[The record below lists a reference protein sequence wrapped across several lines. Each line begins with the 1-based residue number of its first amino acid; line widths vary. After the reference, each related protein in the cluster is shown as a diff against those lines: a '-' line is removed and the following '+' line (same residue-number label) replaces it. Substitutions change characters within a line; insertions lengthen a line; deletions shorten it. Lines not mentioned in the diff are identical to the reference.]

1 MELTDDARRVL
12 PLAREE
18 AQRFGHNYIGTEH
31 LLLAIVRE
39 GEGLGAK
46 VLASLGADL
55 DQVRGAVEF
64 IVSRGNRTV
73 TGDFGLTSRAQHTV
87 MLAVD
92 EARGM
97 NHDRVGTEHLLL
109 ALLREKLGVAAG
121 VLQGLGVSPTRA
133 RDEVVRM
140 AGDAPQSS

>member
-1 MELTDDARRVL
+1 VELTDDARRVL

-18 AQRFGHNYIGTEH
+18 ARRLDHNYIGTEH

-39 GEGLGAK
+39 GDGLGAK
-46 VLASLGADL
+46 VLVELGVDL
-55 DQVRGAVEF
+55 ENARSAVEF
-64 IVSRGNRTV
+64 IISRGDRTV
-73 TGDFGLTSRAQHTV
+73 TGDFRMSPRAQHV
-87 MLAVD
+87 IMLAVD
-92 EARGM
+92 EARGL

-109 ALLREKLGVAAG
+109 ALLREKQGVAAG

-140 AGDAPQSS
+140 AGDAPESS

>member
-18 AQRFGHNYIGTEH
+18 AGRFGLNYIGTEH
-31 LLLAIVRE
+31 LLVAIVRE
-39 GEGLGAK
+39 GDGLGAK
-46 VLASLGADL
+46 VLANLGVDL
-55 DQVRGAVEF
+55 NKVRSTVEF
-64 IVSRGNRTV
+64 IVGRGPRTV
-73 TGDFGLTSRAQHTV
+73 TGDFGLSSRAQHV
-87 MLAVD
+87 IMLAVD
-92 EARGM
+92 EARGL

-109 ALLREKLGVAAG
+109 ALLREKQGVAAG

-140 AGDAPQSS
+140 AGDAPESS

>member
-18 AQRFGHNYIGTEH
+18 ARRLDHNYIGTEH

-39 GEGLGAK
+39 GDGLGAK
-46 VLASLGADL
+46 VLVELGVDL
-55 DQVRGAVEF
+55 ENARSAVEF
-64 IVSRGNRTV
+64 IISRGDRTV
-73 TGDFGLTSRAQHTV
+73 TGDFRMSPRAQRV
-87 MLAVD
+87 IMLAVD
-92 EARGM
+92 EARGL

-109 ALLREKLGVAAG
+109 ALLREKQGVAAG
-121 VLQGLGVSPTRA
+121 VLQELGVSPTRA

-140 AGDAPQSS
+140 AGDAPQS

>member
-18 AQRFGHNYIGTEH
+18 ARRLDHNYIGTEH

-39 GEGLGAK
+39 RDGLGAR
-46 VLASLGADL
+46 VLASLGVDL
-55 DQVRGAVEF
+55 ENARSAVEF
-64 IVSRGNRTV
+64 IVSRGDRTV
-73 TGDFGLTSRAQHTV
+73 TGDIALSPRAQQVV

-92 EARGM
+92 EARRL

-109 ALLREKLGVAAG
+109 GLLRENQGVAAG
-121 VLQGLGVSPTRA
+121 VLQGLGVTPNRA
-133 RDEVVRM
+133 LTEVIRM
-140 AGDAPQSS
+140 GSDAPESS